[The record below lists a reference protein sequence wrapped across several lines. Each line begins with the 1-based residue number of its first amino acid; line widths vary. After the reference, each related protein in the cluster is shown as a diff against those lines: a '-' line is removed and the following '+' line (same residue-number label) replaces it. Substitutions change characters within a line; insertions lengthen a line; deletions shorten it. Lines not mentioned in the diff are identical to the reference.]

1 MFDSTIKVLE
11 MKNMPI
17 PQTIHAIA
25 TGPTAEFSAIFWGS
39 PSTPLPIIELTTM
52 DVSASK
58 PNFCLLFFS
67 VESICL
73 SWLLF
78 FLNQRISL

>member
-58 PNFCLLFFS
+58 PNFCFSRIDMHKLALIFFKS
-67 VESICL
+67 
-73 SWLLF
+73 
-78 FLNQRISL
+78 

>member
-25 TGPTAEFSAIFWGS
+25 TGPTAGILRHILGE
-39 PSTPLPIIELTTM
+39 
-52 DVSASK
+52 
-58 PNFCLLFFS
+58 S
-67 VESICL
+67 VNAAADHRAHDNGC
-73 SWLLF
+73 
-78 FLNQRISL
+78 

>member
-58 PNFCLLFFS
+58 QLLFIIFFS
-67 VESICL
+67 RIDMHKL
-73 SWLLF
+73 ALI
-78 FLNQRISL
+78 FLNHRISL

>member
-25 TGPTAEFSAIFWGS
+25 TGPTAGDS
-39 PSTPLPIIELTTM
+39 PPYSGE
-52 DVSASK
+52 
-58 PNFCLLFFS
+58 S
-67 VESICL
+67 VNAAADHRAHDNGC
-73 SWLLF
+73 
-78 FLNQRISL
+78 

>member
-52 DVSASK
+52 DGL
-58 PNFCLLFFS
+58 C
-67 VESICL
+67 
-73 SWLLF
+73 
-78 FLNQRISL
+78 

>member
-58 PNFCLLFFS
+58 PYFCLLFFS
-67 VESICL
+67 VESICI

-78 FLNQRISL
+78 FLNHRISL

>member
-25 TGPTAEFSAIFWGS
+25 TVAVTAAKSVTAFRV
-39 PSTPLPIIELTTM
+39 LTM
-52 DVSASK
+52 AV
-58 PNFCLLFFS
+58 N
-67 VESICL
+67 L
-73 SWLLF
+73 S
-78 FLNQRISL
+78 

>member
-39 PSTPLPIIELTTM
+39 PSTPLLFVRLHVVDT
-52 DVSASK
+52 
-58 PNFCLLFFS
+58 NFS
-67 VESICL
+67 DDI
-73 SWLLF
+73 
-78 FLNQRISL
+78 N